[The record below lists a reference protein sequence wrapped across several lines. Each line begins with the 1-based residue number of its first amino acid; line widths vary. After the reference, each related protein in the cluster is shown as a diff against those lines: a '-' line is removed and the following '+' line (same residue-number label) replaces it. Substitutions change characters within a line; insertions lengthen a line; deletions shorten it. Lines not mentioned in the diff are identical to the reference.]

1 MNSKDT
7 RINNLREYLCK
18 IIGTLSTNK
27 NFKINAN
34 MLSKNVNNYSLDK
47 IPTASTV
54 EKWVNGVEIHKDVY
68 SFRSRKEYST
78 DDINNLQNIGF
89 FEKFESLIKSNNKK
103 GVLPNIK
110 GIESIECLNSGAMLS
125 ADTNTAI
132 FDIQIQITYREE

>member
-1 MNSKDT
+1 MNIKNT
-7 RINNLREYLCK
+7 RIDNLRTYLCK
-18 IIGTLSTNK
+18 VIDTLTTNK

-47 IPTASTV
+47 ISTAGTV

-78 DDINNLQNIGF
+78 NEINNLQNIGF
-89 FEKFESLIKSNNKK
+89 FEIFESTIKSNNKK
-103 GVLPNIK
+103 GVLPDIK
-110 GIESIECLNSGAMLS
+110 GIENIECLNSGAMLS